1 MVAIINAMV
10 DVEETVLPVIII
22 VDQDVPI
29 HAMVVVL
36 DHARDRVVGGVL
48 PAEVVLEAVQEAA
61 VVVQVL
67 VLVNATPL
75 AQPKRRQN

>member
-36 DHARDRVVGGVL
+36 DHARDHVVGGVL

-75 AQPKRRQN
+75 AQPKRRRN

>member
-48 PAEVVLEAVQEAA
+48 PAEVVLAAAQEVVA
-61 VVVQVL
+61 VVRVL
-67 VLVNATPL
+67 VLVNATPP
-75 AQPKRRQN
+75 AQPKLRQN